1 MKSIGIATVNSI
13 EDILRLDSVVEA
25 RKNFIE
31 LNAQELIEK
40 HLPFE
45 DYAK

>member
-13 EDILRLDSVVEA
+13 EEILKLESVVEA
-25 RKNFIE
+25 HADFTG

-40 HLPFE
+40 YVPFE
-45 DYAK
+45 AKAN